1 LVLETDWN
9 WINLG
14 EIKLIKLPQMKRRI
28 TLMSLL
34 VSTIS
39 FAQPPTISATNQLPA
54 IDDTIHY
61 SDANTFGFD
70 PDGSGGAIDV
80 FWNYSGL
87 APTGS
92 VDFWFEDPALTPE
105 AANFTTST
113 VAMATSL
120 GAGFEYFEN
129 DATSIN
135 RWGYTGASSLY
146 YNSSFARYTFPITPG
161 VIQSQ
166 TYTGTMTPLGAGED
180 SVTIANGN
188 YQANPDA
195 YGKLTLPPVIFGGQP
210 EFFDSVVRVHVTENF
225 QIIAWLFGTPAIT
238 INVSDDYY
246 FYFDDETQE
255 PILIY
260 GVTTDDAGGAPQTVL
275 RYQNATSG
283 TGTNE
288 ISELNNDS
296 KFKVFPNPATSEMN
310 VSFGTALDRTVTL
323 FSLTGEVI
331 EVKTTSG
338 LSTNFDVIDLPQG
351 VYLIEVSTSNSTYT
365 ERVIVK

>member
-1 LVLETDWN
+1 MVLETDWN

-92 VDFWFEDPALTPE
+92 VDFWFEDPVLTPE

-135 RWGYTGASSLY
+135 RLGYTGASSLY

-195 YGKLTLPPVIFGGQP
+195 YGTLTLPPVIFGGQP

-246 FYFDDETQE
+246 FYFDEETQE
-255 PILIY
+255 PIVIF
-260 GVTTDDAGGAPQTVL
+260 GTTTDDAGGAPQTVL
-275 RYQNATSG
+275 RYQNDAVG
-283 TGTNE
+283 TGVN
-288 ISELNNDS
+288 SLSDLLNNT
-296 KFKVFPNPATSEMN
+296 KFNVFPNPATSEIN
-310 VSFGTALDRTVTL
+310 VSFETALEGEVTL
-323 FSLTGEVI
+323 LSVVGK
-331 EVKTTSG
+331 KTESKTISG
-338 LSTNFDVIDLPQG
+338 LTTKFDVSDLPSG
-351 VYLIEVSTSNSTYT
+351 VYFIEISTSNSTYT

>member
-1 LVLETDWN
+1 
-9 WINLG
+9 
-14 EIKLIKLPQMKRRI
+14 
-28 TLMSLL
+28 MSLL
-34 VSTIS
+34 IS
-39 FAQPPTISATNQLPA
+39 GLSFSQLPTITAANQMPA
-54 IDDTIHY
+54 VDDTIHY

-146 YNSSFARYTFPITPG
+146 YNSSFARYTFPIIPG

-166 TYTGTMTPLGAGED
+166 TYIGTMSPLGAGED

-188 YQANPDA
+188 YQASPDA
-195 YGKLTLPPVIFGGQP
+195 YGTLTLPPVIFGGP
-210 EFFDSVVRVHVTENF
+210 AEFFDSVVRVHVTENF
-225 QIIAWLFGTPAIT
+225 QIIAWILGTPALT

-255 PILIY
+255 PIVIY
-260 GVTTDDAGGAPQTVL
+260 GVTSDDAGGAPQTVL
-275 RYQNATSG
+275 RYQNTTTG
-283 TGTNE
+283 TGTNGF
-288 ISELNNDS
+288 STLSNGS
-296 KFKVFPNPATSEMN
+296 KFNVFPNPVMSEMN
-310 VSFGTALDRTVTL
+310 VSFESALDRSVTL
-323 FSLTGEVI
+323 FSLIGEKI
-331 EVKTTSG
+331 EAKTTSG
-338 LSTNFDVIDLPQG
+338 LSTSFDVSDLPQG
-351 VYLIEVSTSNSTYT
+351 VYIIEVSTSNSTYT